1 MTHYVFSLHL
11 LRGLTRVTYTQ
22 PITLTLVTLFYPS
35 LATIPF
41 ESYENLSRA
50 LRSNTGT
57 KNSLGNRSASDGYTT
72 SKQSFGAL
80 GIVELPLSQNLYS
93 SRKGYFSNAFE
104 LNGASGAGIQIDRA
118 KLTRAHYLLR
128 PLMLRRLKVE
138 VEKLLPRR
146 LETKVMC
153 SLSPMQIF
161 WYKRLLL
168 RDSKLLE
175 RVEAQAKSSS
185 SDSATNQDVVGQESG
200 GDWKRLQSLFMQLR
214 QCCNHPLLFPN
225 AEAAVQVAAQK
236 NGETWDG
243 RCNESIVEASVNE
256 NVGHSSEKTQ
266 VEGSS
271 CCDFLTVYS
280 NVGYY

>member
-1 MTHYVFSLHL
+1 M
-11 LRGLTRVTYTQ
+11 
-22 PITLTLVTLFYPS
+22 
-35 LATIPF
+35 
-41 ESYENLSRA
+41 NSRFA
-50 LRSNTGT
+50 LEHR
-57 KNSLGNRSASDGYTT
+57 
-72 SKQSFGAL
+72 
-80 GIVELPLSQNLYS
+80 
-93 SRKGYFSNAFE
+93 YFSNAFE

-200 GDWKRLQSLFMQLR
+200 GDWKRLQSLLMQLR
-214 QCCNHPLLFPN
+214 KCCNHPFLFPN

-243 RCNESIVEASVNE
+243 RCNESIVEASGKMRTLDILLRRLKLK
-256 NVGHSSEKTQ
+256 GHRVVIFSQFTRMLDIIDDYLNMRGYQFARLDGSTNRVQRMVRSVRARDHLYHKNTNTLELEHRYIFRSSTRKIHPIF
-266 VEGSS
+266 VSS
-271 CCDFLTVYS
+271 CQLVQVVWVSIYRLQIR
-280 NVGYY
+280 